1 MEENEVQILEQPIDA
16 IEVSNDC
23 RMYLKGQGF
32 NNLKEVIA
40 KGWGG
45 LRKMDGFDYLKF
57 NEIIR
62 FLDSK
67 NLLALMERS
76 S

>member
-1 MEENEVQILEQPIDA
+1 MQILEQPIEA
-16 IEVSNDC
+16 IELSNDC
-23 RMYLKGQGF
+23 RLYLKGQGF
-32 NNLKEVIA
+32 CNLKEVIA

-45 LRKMDGFDYLKF
+45 LRKMDDFDYLKF
-57 NEIIR
+57 NELIR

-67 NLLALMERS
+67 NLLALLERS